1 MKFFLD
7 TADIT
12 EIKEAASW
20 GILDGITTNPTHV
33 AKAGRGFV
41 EIIAEICEVVDG
53 PVSAEV
59 TATDFDGIMRQ
70 GRALAAIAPN
80 VVVKVP
86 IILDGLKAIK
96 ALSDEGIKI
105 NTTLCFSPLQSLLA
119 AKAGATYVSPFI
131 GRLDDIGHE
140 GMEGISQLRQMFDNY
155 HFATQI
161 LVASVRNPIHVLDAA
176 VIGADVV
183 TLPFE
188 VFGKLIKHPLTD
200 IGLEKF
206 LADWEKVP
214 ADKRDI

>member
-7 TADIT
+7 TADIK

-33 AKAGRGFV
+33 AKSGRNFK
-41 EIIAEICEVVDG
+41 EIIAEICDLVPG
-53 PVSAEV
+53 PISAEV
-59 TATDFDGIMRQ
+59 IATDFDGIMQQ
-70 GRALAAIAPN
+70 GRTLAAIAPN

-86 IILDGLKAIK
+86 MILEGLKAIK

-140 GMEGISQLRQMFDNY
+140 GMDGIRQLREMFDNY
-155 HFATQI
+155 QIATQI
-161 LVASVRNPIHVLDAA
+161 LVASVRSPIHVIDAA

-183 TLPFE
+183 TMPFG
-188 VFGKLIKHPLTD
+188 VYTQLIKHPLTD
-200 IGLEKF
+200 IGLERF
-206 LADWEKVP
+206 LGDWNKVP
-214 ADKRDI
+214 AEMREI

>member
-7 TADIT
+7 TADVA

-41 EIIAEICEVVDG
+41 EIIGEICEVVDG

-70 GRALAAIAPN
+70 GRTLAAIAPN

-96 ALSDEGIKI
+96 ALSEEGIKV

>member
-7 TADIT
+7 TADVK

-20 GILDGITTNPTHV
+20 GILDGITTNPSHV
-33 AKAGRGFV
+33 AKSDRNFKEV
-41 EIIAEICEVVDG
+41 IAEICDIVPG

-59 TATDFDGIMRQ
+59 IATEYSEIVEQ
-70 GRALAAIAPN
+70 GRTLAGIAPN

-86 IILDGLKAIK
+86 ILLDGLKAIK
-96 ALSDEGIKI
+96 TLSEEGIKI

-140 GMEGISQLRQMFDNY
+140 GMEGIRQIREMFDNY
-155 HFATQI
+155 QMSTEI
-161 LVASVRNPIHVLDAA
+161 LVASVRNPIHVIDAA

-183 TLPFE
+183 TLPFS
-188 VFGKLIKHPLTD
+188 VFTQLIKHPLTD

-214 ADKRDI
+214 AEMREI

>member
-7 TADIT
+7 TADVA

-20 GILDGITTNPTHV
+20 GVLDGITTNPSHV
-33 AKAGRGFV
+33 AKSGRNFKEV
-41 EIIAEICEVVDG
+41 IAEICDIVSG

-59 TATDFDGIMRQ
+59 IATDFDEIVKQ
-70 GRALAAIAPN
+70 GRTLAEIAPN
-80 VVVKVP
+80 VVVKIP

-96 ALSDEGIKI
+96 VLSEEGIKI

-140 GMEGISQLRQMFDNY
+140 GMEGIRQLRDMFDNY
-155 HFATQI
+155 HIATEI
-161 LVASVRNPIHVLDAA
+161 LVASVRSPMHVIDAA

-183 TLPFE
+183 TLPMS
-188 VFGKLIKHPLTD
+188 VYKQMIQHPLTT

-214 ADKRDI
+214 ADQREI

>member
-7 TADIT
+7 TADVK

-20 GILDGITTNPTHV
+20 GVLDGITTNPSHV
-33 AKAGRGFV
+33 AKSGRNFKEV
-41 EIIAEICEVVDG
+41 IAEICELVPG

-59 TATDFDGIMRQ
+59 IATEFDEIVKQ
-70 GRALAAIAPN
+70 GRTLAAIAPN

-86 IILDGLKAIK
+86 ILLEGLKAIK
-96 ALSDEGIKI
+96 ALSEEGIKV

-140 GMEGISQLRQMFDNY
+140 GMEGIRQLRDMFDNY
-155 HFATQI
+155 KISTEI
-161 LVASVRNPIHVLDAA
+161 LVASVRSPMHVVDAA

-183 TLPFE
+183 TLPFS
-188 VFGKLIKHPLTD
+188 VYTQMIKHPLTD

-214 ADKRDI
+214 AELREI